1 MDTMREREMAQ
12 EQTDILLTTFPEHR
26 SGNVGDHLITH
37 SLIQMLRRRS
47 PKFMPKVL
55 FREESLDG
63 FSDGSVR
70 SIIAPGFSVL
80 DETYPK
86 LFGLYTDPGRLKN
99 FYPIGCSFQHTLPS
113 FTAFEEQRYGEQ
125 TLNFLRMV
133 VARSG
138 PLPCRDQLIVD
149 MLLRNGVDAMY
160 CGDLAIYDEARI
172 NTRFSA
178 PAEITSVVFTIQHHD
193 RFDSQSFD
201 LLRLIK
207 ERFGKARLFIAFHS
221 KPNKRSLKV
230 SAFAA
235 GLGFE
240 PLLLSGDV
248 ENLRVYDAIDLHIG
262 YRLHGH
268 IAFLRRRKPSVL
280 LVEDARSFGLAN
292 TTGTAVGCFDALS
305 MATMIG
311 DESVPVRVM
320 EYVEA
325 QMGNGFSDYPSV
337 FDFVDTTYK
346 KVIEPYFDDLARK
359 LA

>member
-1 MDTMREREMAQ
+1 MRDDYMVRGL
-12 EQTDILLTTFPEHR
+12 TDILLTTFPGHR

-37 SLIQMLRRRS
+37 SLIQMLKRRLPAFS
-47 PKFMPKVL
+47 PKVL
-55 FREESLDG
+55 FREEVLDG
-63 FSDGSVR
+63 YADGSVR

-86 LFGLYTDPGRLKN
+86 LFGLYSDSARLRN

-113 FTAFEEQRYGEQ
+113 FSAFDQHSYGEQ
-125 TLNFLRMV
+125 TSNFLRLV
-133 VARSG
+133 VSRSG
-138 PLPCRDQLIVD
+138 PLLCRDQLIVD
-149 MLLRNGVDAMY
+149 MLLRNGIDAVY
-160 CGDLAIYDEARI
+160 SGDLAIYDEARI
-172 NTRFSA
+172 NTRFAA
-178 PAEITSVVFTIQHHD
+178 PGNIASIVFTIQHHD
-193 RFDSQSFD
+193 RFDSQSLD

-221 KPNKRSLKV
+221 KPNKRSLKI

-240 PLLLSGDV
+240 TLLLSGDV
-248 ENLRVYDAIDLHIG
+248 ENLGVYDEIDLHIG

-292 TTGTAVGCFDALS
+292 TTGTHVGCFDTLS
-305 MATMIG
+305 MVTMLG
-311 DESVPVRVM
+311 DESVPERVM

-325 QMGNGFSDYPSV
+325 QIGNGFSDYPSV